1 MSDGNVKLKCFL
13 SSWYRVCVSMSK
25 RKFGFATR
33 QIHGGRKIEDTHG
46 SHVMPIYRTSSFDFP
61 SAKVGAERFTGKDEG
76 YIYTRL
82 GNPNFDLLASR
93 IADLEGGCAG
103 RVFSS
108 GMAAISS
115 VVFGLADSGCHIV
128 TSDTLYGCTDSLFRN
143 HLKRFGVD
151 ADFIDTRKSENMAS
165 AVRDETRLIFI
176 ETPTNPTLGIT
187 DLAEAA
193 RLAKDNELYLVVD
206 NTFAT
211 PYLQTPIEFGAD
223 VVVHS
228 LTKYIGGHSDLV
240 GGAAAFSRG
249 FAEDKE
255 SMRRVK
261 RAVDDFGTN
270 FNPEDAFL
278 ALRGLET
285 LDIRMIRHCENAQY
299 VAEYLESHEKI
310 ERVYYPGLKSFPQ
323 YDLAKRQMKMSGAM
337 VWFIMKDGY
346 DAGERLMNNV
356 KLCSLAVSLG
366 STATLIQHPAS
377 MTHKIIP
384 REEREKI
391 GIVDGG
397 VRLSVGLEDK
407 EDIVW
412 DLDQALNK
420 V

>member
-1 MSDGNVKLKCFL
+1 
-13 SSWYRVCVSMSK
+13 
-25 RKFGFATR
+25 
-33 QIHGGRKIEDTHG
+33 
-46 SHVMPIYRTSSFDFP
+46 
-61 SAKVGAERFTGKDEG
+61 
-76 YIYTRL
+76 
-82 GNPNFDLLASR
+82 
-93 IADLEGGCAG
+93 
-103 RVFSS
+103 
-108 GMAAISS
+108 
-115 VVFGLADSGCHIV
+115 
-128 TSDTLYGCTDSLFRN
+128 
-143 HLKRFGVD
+143 KRFGVD

-187 DLAEAA
+187 DLADAA

-249 FAEDKE
+249 FAENKE

>member
-1 MSDGNVKLKCFL
+1 
-13 SSWYRVCVSMSK
+13 MSK

-33 QIHGGRKIEDTHG
+33 QIHGGKKMKDTYG
-46 SHVMPIYRTSSFDFP
+46 SHNIPIYRTSSFDFP
-61 SAKVGAERFTGKDEG
+61 SARVGAERFTGKNEG

-93 IADLEGGCAG
+93 IADLEDGYAG
-103 RVFSS
+103 QVFSS

-115 VVFGLADSGCHIV
+115 VVFGLADSGCHII

-143 HLKRFGVD
+143 HLKRLGID
-151 ADFIDTRKSENMAS
+151 ADFVDTRKKENIVN

-176 ETPTNPTLGIT
+176 ETPTNPTLRIT
-187 DLAEAA
+187 DLAETA
-193 RLAKDNELYLVVD
+193 RLAKDKGLYLVVD

-228 LTKYIGGHSDLV
+228 LTKYIGGHSDFV
-240 GGAAAFSRG
+240 GGAAAYSRE
-249 FAEDKE
+249 FAENKE
-255 SMRRVK
+255 NMRRMK
-261 RAVDDFGTN
+261 RTVDDFGTN

-285 LDIRMIRHCENAQY
+285 LDIRMNKHCENAQY
-299 VAEYLESHEKI
+299 IAEYLESHEKI
-310 ERVYYPGLKSFPQ
+310 ERVYYLGLKSFPQ
-323 YDLAKRQMKMSGAM
+323 YDLANRQMKMPGAM

-346 DAGERLMNNV
+346 EAGERLMNNV

-397 VRLSVGLEDK
+397 VRISVGLEDK
-407 EDIVW
+407 EDILW
-412 DLDQALNK
+412 DLDQALDK